1 MIQSRGMHELKRG
14 RGSYEKTEADGGLAK
29 ILI

>member
-1 MIQSRGMHELKRG
+1 MIQNREMHELRRV
-14 RGSYEKTEADGGLAK
+14 RGSYKKREADGGLAK